1 MYTMMAVVALTTG
14 LATNNL
20 SKSPTWLNDYSS
32 AQQRVTDV
40 GKPMA
45 VFVGSGQDGWG
56 KLVRDG
62 GFDAAVNKLL
72 ADKYVCLYVDT
83 DTASGRALAGKFEVA
98 SRGLIISDRKGTTQ
112 AYSLSGTMTRVELV
126 QALERYGDAGKEVQ
140 ATETVVREAP
150 AVVRPATYVQPA
162 YVPQYYYPGPV
173 YRTGGS

>member
-1 MYTMMAVVALTTG
+1 MDRRLTRFTKDYDSMYTMMAVVALTTG

-62 GFDAAVNKLL
+62 GFDAAVNKQI
-72 ADKYVCLYVDT
+72 
-83 DTASGRALAGKFEVA
+83 GRASCRE
-98 SRGLIISDRKGTTQ
+98 
-112 AYSLSGTMTRVELV
+112 RVEDQV
-126 QALERYGDAGKEVQ
+126 GEG
-140 ATETVVREAP
+140 
-150 AVVRPATYVQPA
+150 
-162 YVPQYYYPGPV
+162 
-173 YRTGGS
+173 